1 MMELHDF
8 WLAVRVLLLLGVANG
23 TPIVAKRLLGRR
35 WQAPLDGGL
44 HWGDGRPLLGPSKT
58 LRGLVVSLLATALAA
73 PVLGIAAPLGALL
86 AAGAMAG
93 DALSSFVKR
102 RLDIAPSG
110 RATGLDQIPES
121 LLPLLLLQDALGLS
135 GVQVLGITA
144 AFFLLETPLARLFHR
159 LGWRDR
165 PY

>member
-1 MMELHDF
+1 MSELHDF
-8 WLAVRVLLLLGVANG
+8 GMGVRILLLLGVANG
-23 TPIVAKRLLGRR
+23 VPIVAKRLLGTR
-35 WQAPLDGGL
+35 WQVPLDGGMHL
-44 HWGDGRPLLGPSKT
+44 ADGRPLLGPSKT
-58 LRGLVVSLLATALAA
+58 LRGFVVSLLATAMLAPA
-73 PVLGIAAPLGALL
+73 LGISMPLGALL

-110 RATGLDQIPES
+110 RAIGLDQIPES
-121 LLPLLLLQDALGLS
+121 LLPLLLLQDGLGLS
-135 GVQVLGITA
+135 WVQIVGITA
-144 AFFLLETPLARLFHR
+144 AFWLLETPLARLFHR